1 MGRQDQVKSRRHAV
15 QRKAKSRGMVSDTS
29 GNDGF
34 GFCAGPSGFA
44 QAGKG
49 SGEHRV
55 SSDRVSPNPTSAP
68 PRARRGT

>member
-15 QRKAKSRGMVSDTS
+15 HRKAKSRGMVSDTS

-49 SGEHRV
+49 SGETVVQHQRHG
-55 SSDRVSPNPTSAP
+55 DF
-68 PRARRGT
+68 GTHWKAEAL